1 MEKPSWVCTFATQ
14 LSLCCALYLVINM
27 GRPQKPVNHSRSE
40 REPMDIY
47 FISVVGGLR
56 PFQEQTHLLKL
67 MEMMVKAHKA
77 SFVINISELGE
88 DDPLLQNA
96 TLYFQSLKVPWYTTT
111 ALKGQEADYFF
122 KRINISFGNTMD
134 VIALGTGSLQD
145 SSNGDSNDQ
154 LNWLTRTLEGSSS
167 NWRIVVGFHPLVA
180 CVENIKQLEAKQ
192 HFEPLQGLLLKY
204 GVNAYLSQQ
213 ACAHHV
219 GQVSMAHINSAGP
232 IKDGPYI
239 TTVNK
244 KLALHQ
250 DLKPGFLLHRVSSL
264 EMSTERSASAWNLEV
279 ASALELKWFRAPSS
293 RPAHP

>member
-27 GRPQKPVNHSRSE
+27 GQPQKPEYHNRSE

-56 PFQEQTHLLKL
+56 PLQEQTHLLKL

-77 SFVINISELGE
+77 SFVINISELGG

-167 NWRIVVGFHPLVA
+167 NWRIVVGYHPLVA
-180 CVENIKQLEAKQ
+180 CVENIEQLEAKK
-192 HFEPLQGLLLKY
+192 HFEPVQGLLLKY
-204 GVNAYLSQQ
+204 GANAYLSRQ

-244 KLALHQ
+244 ELALHR
-250 DLKPGFLLHRVSSL
+250 DIKHGFLLHRVSSL
-264 EMSTERSASAWNLEV
+264 EIVTYLATLNGELVQHTLLQQRGREV
-279 ASALELKWFRAPSS
+279 M
-293 RPAHP
+293 